1 MQDSAYPHPG
11 TPGNTRL
18 GTLHSPAP
26 IPLVTPMDR
35 YARSWM
41 IFLQTNVCAS
51 ERTPHAPSLM
61 LQVAGRGYAN
71 FLELRACEVHDGVK
85 VRIAP
90 PRSAQDCR
98 LGDAYIVGYYAPTAG
113 TAADEDLG
121 HRGGAKRRV
130 GAPRGGL

>member
-11 TPGNTRL
+11 TPENTRL

-26 IPLVTPMDR
+26 IPLVTPVDR

-61 LQVAGRGYAN
+61 LQVAGRSYA
-71 FLELRACEVHDGVK
+71 ELL
-85 VRIAP
+85 RISLPHARVNKDTRKGWGAAAP
-90 PRSAQDCR
+90 ALSQKP
-98 LGDAYIVGYYAPTAG
+98 LG
-113 TAADEDLG
+113 
-121 HRGGAKRRV
+121 
-130 GAPRGGL
+130 